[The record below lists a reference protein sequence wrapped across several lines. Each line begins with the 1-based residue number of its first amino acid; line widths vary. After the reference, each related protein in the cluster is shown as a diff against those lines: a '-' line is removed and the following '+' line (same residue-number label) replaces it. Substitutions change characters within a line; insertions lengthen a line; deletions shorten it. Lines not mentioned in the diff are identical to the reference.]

1 MTFKEGSSDQRKE
14 GKKAI
19 RQERKCENGEERDKM
34 RETVK
39 VTVSNGESE
48 GTKNNC
54 GGEKH
59 TDSNRDCERYKQS
72 AQVSRKEIVEER

>member
-1 MTFKEGSSDQRKE
+1 
-14 GKKAI
+14 
-19 RQERKCENGEERDKM
+19 M

-59 TDSNRDCERYKQS
+59 TDSKRETVRGTNNLRKS
-72 AQVSRKEIVEER
+72 AGKK